1 MVNIIE
7 ECNRD
12 FLDLL
17 KTIDKVT
24 YAAVSEDPSGATFG
38 IGQYL
43 GYNRRGKKI
52 RSIRMSSCQFS
63 LSLIIIC
70 SH

>member
-38 IGQYL
+38 IGQYRVTI
-43 GYNRRGKKI
+43 GEKI